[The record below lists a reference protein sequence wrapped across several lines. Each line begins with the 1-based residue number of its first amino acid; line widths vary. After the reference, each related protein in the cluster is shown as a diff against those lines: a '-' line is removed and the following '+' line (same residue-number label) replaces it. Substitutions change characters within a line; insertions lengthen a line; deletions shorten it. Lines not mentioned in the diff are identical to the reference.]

1 MSGLQKSLGGVV
13 GTFLALSTI
22 LGSGMMILPGTS
34 YQELGRSAWMPWA
47 VAAVSV
53 VPLLYCYAWLGRRHP
68 SASGVAHYCE
78 VAFGRSTGR
87 SAGLLAMLA
96 LVAGIPATAI
106 TGGRYVAEFAGVPSL
121 AWVFPVAVLAAATV
135 IGCLGAN
142 VSGRVQVAL
151 VLALFALVTCT
162 ALLALGVH
170 GVRAPS
176 VAVPPLGELGSV
188 LTAVYVAFTGWE
200 TVAFTFEEHKRPDAI
215 PRIFAA
221 SYVIVVALYGL
232 VLLGLFSAVDSAD
245 PALDRAPLLRLAER
259 SLGDFGRP
267 VTLALVVAAIAAN
280 VCASVLALSRLVFGM
295 ARSGY
300 LPRALNRVR
309 ERDANPVTAVL
320 AVGAVLAAIALLGAT
335 GVMSFQLLFVLSG
348 GIYFVLYGLG
358 AASYTKLAGHG
369 PPRAVAALCAV
380 TVVAVTVLAGPP
392 MWMCWALFA
401 VVLLVTAL
409 LSRRPSHR
417 DPSAGAPAREPAR

>member
-1 MSGLQKSLGGVV
+1 MSGLQKSLGGAV

-47 VAAVSV
+47 IAAVSV
-53 VPLLYCYAWLGRRHP
+53 IPLLYCYAWLGRRYP
-68 SASGVAHYCE
+68 SASGVAHYSE
-78 VAFGRSTGR
+78 VAFGRPTGR
-87 SAGLLAMLA
+87 SAGLLATLA

-106 TGGRYVAEFAGVPSL
+106 TGGRYVAEFSGVPSL
-121 AWVFPVAVLAAATV
+121 AWLFPVAVLAAATV
-135 IGCLGAN
+135 IGCLGTN
-142 VSGRVQVAL
+142 VSGKVQVAL
-151 VLALFALVTCT
+151 VLALFVLVTCT
-162 ALLALGVH
+162 SLVALGVH

-176 VAVPPLGELGSV
+176 ADVPPLGELGSV

-232 VLLGLFSAVDSAD
+232 VLLGLFSAVDPGD
-245 PALDRAPLLRLAER
+245 KALDQAPLLRLAER
-259 SLGDFGRP
+259 SLGELGRP
-267 VTLALVVAAIAAN
+267 VTLALVVAAITAN

-295 ARSGY
+295 ARSGF
-300 LPRALNRVR
+300 LPGALSRVR
-309 ERDANPVTAVL
+309 ERDGNPVTSVL
-320 AVGAVLAAIALLGAT
+320 AVGAVLTVIAVLGAT
-335 GVMSFQLLFVLSG
+335 GVMSFTLLFVLSG

-369 PPRAVAALCAV
+369 TPRLVAALCAV

-392 MWMCWALFA
+392 MWLCWALFA
-401 VVLLVTAL
+401 LVLLVTAVL
-409 LSRRPSHR
+409 ARRTSRR
-417 DPSAGAPAREPAR
+417 DPSMRARADEPVR

>member
-1 MSGLQKSLGGVV
+1 MSGLQKSLGGAV

-34 YQELGRSAWMPWA
+34 YQQLGRSAWMPWA
-47 VAAVSV
+47 IAAVSV
-53 VPLLYCYAWLGRRHP
+53 IPLLYCYAWLGRRYP
-68 SASGVAHYCE
+68 SASGVSHYSE
-78 VAFGRSTGR
+78 VAFGRPTGR
-87 SAGLLAMLA
+87 SAGLLATLA

-106 TGGRYVAEFAGVPSL
+106 TGGRYVAEFSGVASL
-121 AWVFPVAVLAAATV
+121 AWLFPVAVLAAATV
-135 IGCLGAN
+135 IGCLGTN
-142 VSGRVQVAL
+142 VSGKVQVAL
-151 VLALFALVTCT
+151 VLALFVLVTCT
-162 ALLALGVH
+162 ALVALGVH

-176 VAVPPLGELGSV
+176 VEVPPLGELGSV

-232 VLLGLFSAVDSAD
+232 VLLGLFSAVDPGD
-245 PALDRAPLLRLAER
+245 KALDQAPLLRLAER
-259 SLGDFGRP
+259 SLGDLGRP
-267 VTLALVVAAIAAN
+267 VTLALVVAAITAN

-300 LPRALNRVR
+300 LPGALSRVR
-309 ERDANPVTAVL
+309 ERDGNPVTAVL
-320 AVGAVLAAIALLGAT
+320 AVGAALTLIAVLGAT

-358 AASYTKLAGHG
+358 AASYTKLAGQG
-369 PPRAVAALCAV
+369 PPRLIAALCAV

-392 MWMCWALFA
+392 MWLCWALFA
-401 VVLLVTAL
+401 VVLLVTAVL
-409 LSRRPSHR
+409 ARRASRR
-417 DPSAGAPAREPAR
+417 DPSTSARADEPAR